1 MHSCSFF
8 FPLAATC
15 SLWDLSSPTSDR
27 TRTLSSESA
36 ESQPLDRQEILC
48 TVIIIFFNIYLF
60 GSAGSQLRHEGSF
73 LVAAPGIFFFFLINL
88 FILFYLFLFGCV
100 GSSLLH
106 AVFLQLQRV
115 GTTLRGGARASYCS
129 GFSCCGAR
137 ARGTRAQ
144 QLWLAGSR
152 VQAQQLWR
160 MGLVALRMWDLPG
173 PGLEPVS
180 PALAGGFLTTVPPG
194 KSLGSFLVAV

>member
-106 AVFLQLQRV
+106 AVFLQLRRA
-115 GTTLRGGARASYCS
+115 GATLCCDARASHCG
-129 GFSCCGAR
+129 GFSCGAW
-137 ARGTRAQ
+137 ALG
-144 QLWLAGSR
+144 
-152 VQAQQLWR
+152 VQASVV
-160 MGLVALRMWDLPG
+160 VAHG
-173 PGLEPVS
+173 PSCSAACGI
-180 PALAGGFLTTVPPG
+180 FLDQ
-194 KSLGSFLVAV
+194 GSNPCPRPWQADC